1 MRIASGA
8 LAGVWLLLVT
18 VLCGPAF
25 AADPPSD
32 GDHAQIRD
40 VIARQLEAFRRDDGE
55 TAFSFAAPGIRN
67 VFGTV
72 DNFMSMVRNG
82 YQPVHRWR
90 SYAFREIRLVE
101 DWVIQKVHIE
111 AQDGSSVTAFYV
123 MEKQP
128 DGTWRIAGCSL
139 GAPEEQST

>member
-1 MRIASGA
+1 MRSAFGFLIGA
-8 LAGVWLLLVT
+8 WLMLAGSAL
-18 VLCGPAF
+18 
-25 AADPPSD
+25 AADPPSEAD
-32 GDHAQIRD
+32 RSQIRD
-40 VIARQLEAFRRDDGE
+40 VIGRQLEALKRDDGE
-55 TAFSFAAPGIRN
+55 TAFSFAAPGIKN
-67 VFGTV
+67 IFGNV

-82 YQPVHRWR
+82 YQPVHRWQAF
-90 SYAFREIRLVE
+90 AFRDIRVTE
-101 DWVIQKVHIE
+101 DWVIQKVHID

>member
-8 LAGVWLLLVT
+8 LAGVWLLLV
-18 VLCGPAF
+18 VVQCGPAL
-25 AADPPSD
+25 AADPPND
-32 GDHAQIRD
+32 ADRAQIRD
-40 VIARQLEAFRRDDGE
+40 VIARQLEAFKRDDGA
-55 TAFSFAAPGIRN
+55 TAFSFAAPGIKN
-67 VFGTV
+67 IFGTV

-90 SYAFREIRLVE
+90 SYGFRDLRLVE

-128 DGTWRIAGCSL
+128 DGTWHIAGCSL
-139 GAPEEQST
+139 GAPEERST